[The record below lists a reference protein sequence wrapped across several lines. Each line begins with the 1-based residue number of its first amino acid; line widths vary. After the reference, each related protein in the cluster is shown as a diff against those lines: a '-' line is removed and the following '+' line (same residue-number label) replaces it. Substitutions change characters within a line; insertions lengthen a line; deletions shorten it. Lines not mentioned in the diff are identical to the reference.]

1 MRLKLTTLTHFY
13 NQLPEYNL
21 TEVDDSWYHQ
31 TLHLHLYYQP
41 PYAFETLL
49 QFLDRRAIPGVES
62 VCDDTYYRTA
72 LLRSESH
79 TFKGWIAV
87 TQDDEQNALAL
98 TFSASLYPV
107 LSQIITRIR
116 HLFDLDYP
124 PEASREVLK
133 ASWMD
138 SSTRMPGGFDGFE
151 VSVRTV
157 LGQQITV
164 QAATTLAGR
173 LVHALGT
180 PFVLDLPGLSAFFPP
195 AETLIAAG
203 KANSLEGGKGI
214 SDVLGPL
221 GITGRRASTIEAI
234 ARALV
239 NGEIQLKPYPIWKD
253 KQIDTEIMTQ
263 IEVEMKRLLAIK
275 GIGPWTA
282 HAIGMRALGYP
293 DAFLESDIGVI
304 KALKALYPESEE
316 AETSKGRLALAEAWR
331 PMRSYA
337 VMNLWK

>member
-1 MRLKLTTLTHFY
+1 MQLKLNTLTNFY
-13 NQLPEYNL
+13 HQLPKYNH
-21 TEVDDSWYHQ
+21 TEVDDSWYRQ
-31 TLHLHLYYQP
+31 TLYLHLYYQP

-49 QFLDRRAIPGVES
+49 QFLDRRAIPGVET
-62 VCDDTYYRTA
+62 VCEDTYYRTA
-72 LLRSESH
+72 LLRSASH

-87 TQDDEQNALAL
+87 TQDGEPNALAL

-107 LSQIITRIR
+107 LIQVIERIR

-124 PEASREVLK
+124 PEASKEVLND
-133 ASWMD
+133 SWMD

-180 PFVLDLPGLSAFFPP
+180 PFVLDLPGLSAFFPS

-234 ARALV
+234 AQATV
-239 NGEIQLKPYPIWKD
+239 SGEIQLKPYPIWKD
-253 KQIDTEIMTQ
+253 KQIDTEVMTQ
-263 IEVEMKRLLAIK
+263 IETEMKRLLAIK
-275 GIGPWTA
+275 GVGPWTA

-304 KALKALYPESEE
+304 KAMKALYPDSEE

>member
-1 MRLKLTTLTHFY
+1 MKLQWSTLTHFY
-13 NQLPEYNL
+13 YQLSNQEPIEI
-21 TEVDDSWYHQ
+21 DDSWYHQ
-31 TLHLHLYYQP
+31 TLHLHLDYQA
-41 PYAFETLL
+41 PYAFDTLL
-49 QFLDRRAIPGVES
+49 QFLNRRAIPGVES
-62 VCDDTYYRTA
+62 VCDETYYRTA
-72 LLRSESH
+72 LLQTTSF
-79 TFKGWIAV
+79 TFKGWLAV
-87 TQDDEQNALAL
+87 TQDDESNALAL

-107 LSQIITRIR
+107 LAQLIQRVR

-124 PEASREVLK
+124 PEASKELLK
-133 ASWMD
+133 APWMD
-138 SSTRMPGGFDGFE
+138 ASTRMPGGFDGFE

-180 PFVLDLPGLSAFFPP
+180 PFVIDLPGLSAFFPP

-203 KANSLEGGKGI
+203 QTNKLEGGQGI

-234 ARALV
+234 AQARV
-239 NGEIQLKPYPIWKD
+239 RGDIQLMPYTIWKRD
-253 KQIDTEIMTQ
+253 QLNQTAMAQAEA
-263 IEVEMKRLLAIK
+263 EMKRLLAIK

-293 DAFLESDIGVI
+293 DAFLESDIGVM
-304 KALKALYPESEE
+304 KAMKALYPESEDV
-316 AETSKGRLALAEAWR
+316 ETPKGRLALAEAWR
-331 PMRSYA
+331 PMRSYV